1 MRLSISI
8 VALTLAAV
16 GLTAPAFSQV
26 TFMPRRLT
34 GSDMAILRAEA
45 AKLGPQGPT
54 KEAWHNPATGNS
66 GTVTFLGTSTQQDL
80 PCRKFQYIFH
90 TGTPQDGIPYN
101 LTWCEKSA
109 GNWVTGQ

>member
-109 GNWVTGQ
+109 GNWVIGQ